1 MPKLYIQ
8 KHSRSVMRKHANV
21 AYNQQ
26 RLADGNMFTTV
37 RLQSWFGE
45 KRERYRE
52 VVEVDDNNNNNDD
65 NNDDSHQV
73 VWEHQAIQE
82 DAGGES
88 NSLEHQE

>member
-1 MPKLYIQ
+1 
-8 KHSRSVMRKHANV
+8 MRKHANV

-26 RLADGNMFTTV
+26 RLADGDMFTTV

-45 KRERYRE
+45 KRERYWE
-52 VVEVDDNNNNNDD
+52 VVVVDDNNNNNDD

-82 DAGGES
+82 IQQPRALGTS
-88 NSLEHQE
+88 RRRRRRRWRTMHT